1 MNSPSELRALTAP
14 IAAPLV
20 WVGRI
25 IEQIGKLPLRNGHGS
40 GMIRLASNVSSVLAV
55 RSTNLTVELF
65 IGSETVSGGKPAFAF
80 PALSCQV

>member
-1 MNSPSELRALTAP
+1 MNSPSKVRALTAP

-25 IEQIGKLPLRNGHGS
+25 IEQIGKLLLKNGHGS

-55 RSTNLTVELF
+55 RSTNVTVELF
-65 IGSETVSGGKPAFAF
+65 IGSGTVSGGLPVFAF
-80 PALSCQV
+80 PALSCHV